1 MNQTVNFFCFIA
13 IIALCG
19 LSVRAQTNTSALAEN
34 TNAVAEILALVKT
47 NSVPAPKPARPPTR
61 IDSDSVDFD
70 LTARQAI
77 YRGHVRVDDP
87 EMKLTSEWLVADLP
101 QSGGR
106 VNNIVAKTNVVIDA
120 TDEKGQAVHATGDK
134 VVYHYQ
140 VQGSVTNETITLT
153 GNPQLEN
160 AQDTL
165 TGDVIVWDRAN
176 NHLSATNQ
184 KMVFRQ
190 NLDGAAVDT
199 NSPETN
205 NLPEP
210 K

>member
-87 EMKLTSEWLVADLP
+87 EMK
-101 QSGGR
+101 
-106 VNNIVAKTNVVIDA
+106 
-120 TDEKGQAVHATGDK
+120 
-134 VVYHYQ
+134 
-140 VQGSVTNETITLT
+140 
-153 GNPQLEN
+153 
-160 AQDTL
+160 
-165 TGDVIVWDRAN
+165 
-176 NHLSATNQ
+176 
-184 KMVFRQ
+184 
-190 NLDGAAVDT
+190 
-199 NSPETN
+199 
-205 NLPEP
+205 
-210 K
+210 

>member
-1 MNQTVNFFCFIA
+1 
-13 IIALCG
+13 
-19 LSVRAQTNTSALAEN
+19 
-34 TNAVAEILALVKT
+34 
-47 NSVPAPKPARPPTR
+47 
-61 IDSDSVDFD
+61 
-70 LTARQAI
+70 
-77 YRGHVRVDDP
+77 
-87 EMKLTSEWLVADLP
+87 
-101 QSGGR
+101 
-106 VNNIVAKTNVVIDA
+106 
-120 TDEKGQAVHATGDK
+120 
-134 VVYHYQ
+134 
-140 VQGSVTNETITLT
+140 VTNETITLT
-153 GNPQLEN
+153 GNPQVEN